1 MSNAIEKEVI
11 EETVD
16 QVEEVI
22 ERPYTLRD
30 LKDKDIFALLQILKK
45 IGVKD
50 FKEAFF
56 QVASGE
62 KTIKEIGII
71 TAFDMADVLIGSL
84 GKAEAEIYG
93 LWADISGIPAEEIKE
108 MEFGTLPMMIVD
120 TFAKAKNTS
129 FFKVLSKLLS

>member
-1 MSNAIEKEVI
+1 MSNAIEKETV

-22 ERPYTLRD
+22 ERQYTLRD
-30 LKDKDIFALLQILKK
+30 LKDKDLFKLLQILKK

-62 KTIKEIGII
+62 KTIKEIGIF
-71 TAFDMADVLIGSL
+71 TAFDMADVLIGNL

-129 FFKVLSKLLS
+129 FLKVLSKLLS